1 MSGTPGQG
9 SGCVIT
15 MSGFFEMAIWSPYV
29 VGVLIGILV
38 CLAFL
43 LSDRPIGC
51 STAFVKTR
59 GLIEKA
65 LIGDRIQA
73 IEYYREIT
81 PRIDWQFMIVPGI
94 IIGAFLSSVLSGTF
108 RFEFVPPLWT
118 NTFGDTPVLRLIVAL
133 AGGIFLAVG
142 SRWAGGCTSGHGISG
157 TIQLS
162 ISSIVSATFFF
173 VGGIATAMVL
183 IHLIG

>member
-1 MSGTPGQG
+1 MF
-9 SGCVIT
+9 T
-15 MSGFFEMAIWSPYV
+15 MSGFLEMAIWSPYI

-65 LIGDRIQA
+65 FRGDRIDA

-81 PRIDWQFMIVPGI
+81 PHVDWQFMIVPGI

-108 RFEFVPPLWT
+108 RFELVPPLWAD
-118 NTFGDTPVLRLIVAL
+118 TFGDTPVLRLIVAL
-133 AGGIFLAVG
+133 SGGIFLGIG

-157 TIQLS
+157 TMQLS
-162 ISSIVSATFFF
+162 IASIVSATFFF
-173 VGGIATAMVL
+173 IGGIATAMVL
-183 IHLIG
+183 IHVIG

>member
-1 MSGTPGQG
+1 
-9 SGCVIT
+9 
-15 MSGFFEMAIWSPYV
+15 MAIWSPYIA
-29 VGVLIGILV
+29 GVLIGILV
-38 CLAFL
+38 CFSFL

-59 GLIEKA
+59 GLIEKV
-65 LIGDRIQA
+65 LRGDRIHD
-73 IEYYREIT
+73 IEYYREIP

-108 RFEFVPPLWT
+108 RFEFVPPLWAS
-118 NTFGDTPVLRLIVAL
+118 TFGDTPVLRLIVAL
-133 AGGIFLAVG
+133 AGGIFLGIG

-157 TIQLS
+157 TLQLS

-183 IHLIG
+183 VHVVG